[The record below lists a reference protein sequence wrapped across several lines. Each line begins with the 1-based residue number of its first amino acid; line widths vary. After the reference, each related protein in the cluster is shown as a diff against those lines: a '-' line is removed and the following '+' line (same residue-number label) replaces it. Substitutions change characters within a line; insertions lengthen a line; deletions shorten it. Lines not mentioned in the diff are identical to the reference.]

1 VDKQMLIRSPG
12 KIREKITMIFLAREQ
27 QVDERDTNMR

>member
-12 KIREKITMIFLAREQ
+12 KIREKIIFLAREQ